1 LFISD
6 KLTIP
11 NKIKEF
17 LDNQIQYYITEAQS
31 YKEMAQEYS
40 PKVDSVQDTAFG
52 IIVGCIYSSF
62 LQVYTNQKQTV
73 NSNDMQEFTEIIMI
87 NARMIKDAIIGKN
100 ELV

>member
-1 LFISD
+1 M
-6 KLTIP
+6 TIP